1 MIALEHRTMATVV
14 SSKCEAD
21 KSVGGLNNSLILEQK
36 NSTLDF
42 LSNVDDDDDD
52 DVSSDRNSDSSSI
65 HTKSGFNPG
74 SESLRLLTA
83 KFFVSSP

>member
-21 KSVGGLNNSLILEQK
+21 KSVGGLNSLVLEQK

-74 SESLRLLTA
+74 RESLRLLTA